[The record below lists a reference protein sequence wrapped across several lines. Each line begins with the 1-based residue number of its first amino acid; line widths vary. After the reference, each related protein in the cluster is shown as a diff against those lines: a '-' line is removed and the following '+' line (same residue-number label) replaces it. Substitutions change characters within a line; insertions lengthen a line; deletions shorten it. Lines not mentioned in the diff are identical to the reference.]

1 MSGPLNLDAQ
11 FFGHSYQLDLGLRHA
26 LYPLLAI
33 YALVGLMFGPI
44 GHQVSD
50 DMPESKTHSYFPDHI
65 WPYPILAMAVLV
77 GLGLMALIGQPLLES
92 RQPAD
97 PRAAIIPLP
106 EWYFLALFQ
115 FAKLGPAPIT
125 KAVVPGVLFLGLILW
140 PLLDIRL
147 GPGIARWLGWR
158 SWPAPKRNVITGT
171 IWIAGLAIIVALTLW
186 PALAPQLCVPWPYN
200 GPVCGA

>member
-1 MSGPLNLDAQ
+1 MIAPTAGS
-11 FFGHSYQLDLGLRHA
+11 SRLRRRA
-26 LYPLLAI
+26 LYPTLVL
-33 YALVGLMFGPI
+33 YALIGLMFGPI
-44 GHQVSD
+44 GQRASD
-50 DMPESKTHSYFPDHI
+50 DMPESKTHPYFPDHI
-65 WPYPILAMAVLV
+65 WPNPILAMAVLV

-92 RQPAD
+92 GQPAD
-97 PRAAIIPLP
+97 PRAAIIALP

-115 FAKLGPAPIT
+115 FAKLGPALIT
-125 KAVVPGVLFLGLILW
+125 KAVVPGVLSLGLILW

-171 IWIAGLAIIVALTLW
+171 IWIAGLAIIAALTLW
-186 PALAPQLCVPWPYN
+186 SALAPQLCIPWPYN